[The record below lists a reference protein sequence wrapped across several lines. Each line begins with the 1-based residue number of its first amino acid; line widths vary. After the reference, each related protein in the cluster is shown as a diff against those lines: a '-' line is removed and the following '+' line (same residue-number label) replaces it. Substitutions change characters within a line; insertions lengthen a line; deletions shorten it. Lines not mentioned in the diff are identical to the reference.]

1 LSGLID
7 RLFPPLD
14 ALDQALSGVLPPLVR
29 LVLYGAAS
37 GAITMVV
44 YRLTSDQNGILALKE
59 RMRDIRGRLK
69 AAGDDFAQTMQLSRE
84 NLGVS
89 MRLLFKSLWPALVSS
104 LPVVVIIAWLA
115 MSWSQPLPAPGT
127 AVPLSYQPTTAGL
140 AAEPADTLSSS
151 PGGGMLHWP
160 AAEAP
165 AVLKDASGA
174 VYEGLG
180 SRPPASVIHKRVW
193 WNAILGNPAG
203 YLPDNAAVEEV
214 RLELPEREVLHAGP
228 GWVRGFELTYFA
240 VVVAVSLAIKF
251 IFKIA

>member
-59 RMRDIRGRLK
+59 RMRDLRGQLK
-69 AAGDDFAQTMQLSRE
+69 VAADDFAQTMQLSRE

-127 AVPLSYQPTTAGL
+127 AVPLSYQPPTAGL
-140 AAEPADTLSSS
+140 ATEPADALSSS
-151 PGGGMLHWP
+151 PGGGMLRWP

-174 VYEGLG
+174 V
-180 SRPPASVIHKRVW
+180 
-193 WNAILGNPAG
+193 
-203 YLPDNAAVEEV
+203 
-214 RLELPEREVLHAGP
+214 
-228 GWVRGFELTYFA
+228 
-240 VVVAVSLAIKF
+240 
-251 IFKIA
+251 